1 MDAGLSAEDMFSL
14 GMAYLLGNRA
24 VDCMRIAQRL
34 VDRNE
39 ANGFT
44 FAILAAAYAELGL
57 TNEAATAAARTR
69 EAMPFFDSGKFG
81 TLIRNP
87 TMRDNLLLH
96 LKAAGL

>member
-1 MDAGLSAEDMFSL
+1 MITELEFKSLASQGYNRIPLMAE
-14 GMAYLLGNRA
+14 A
-24 VDCMRIAQRL
+24 
-34 VDRNE
+34 
-39 ANGFT
+39 
-44 FAILAAAYAELGL
+44 FADPAFHAELGL